1 MKKATTNETTFI
13 CVKPIIKAECTI
25 RIVGDSPLLVH
36 AWSEKAKKEMLQAQQ
51 GKKLLKKDKVAKN
64 PAGECAEALYWLD
77 GKPDVAYSTNFM
89 SFLATVWWINYISYG
104 KFVNITVRPFCI
116 CRVSV

>member
-51 GKKLLKKDKVAKN
+51 GKKLLKRTRLPRTRRASA
-64 PAGECAEALYWLD
+64 PRR
-77 GKPDVAYSTNFM
+77 STGWM
-89 SFLATVWWINYISYG
+89 ASRKLITATG
-104 KFVNITVRPFCI
+104 RKI
-116 CRVSV
+116 CCTSTA

>member
-13 CVKPIIKAECTI
+13 CVKPIIKAEYTI

-51 GKKLLKKDKVAKN
+51 GKKLMSAFINATKKLAAAHSVRMDRLNELPAVEEQPEQTAFDRTCA
-64 PAGECAEALYWLD
+64 PAGKLIDTRDAAIR
-77 GKPDVAYSTNFM
+77 G
-89 SFLATVWWINYISYG
+89 
-104 KFVNITVRPFCI
+104 
-116 CRVSV
+116 